1 MTRYSHGW
9 IALMAVV
16 WAGCSANTTP
26 SATAP
31 ATSSE
36 AEAVKPDAIDPAA
49 IELTA
54 VDRAGYDAVLKEHEG
69 EVVLVDFWATWC
81 GPCVQQ
87 LGHTAALATQ
97 DEGLAVVTVAME
109 DPEDDDALKKALA
122 ARNATATIN
131 LVSKTG
137 GGSPA
142 MVAFD
147 IPGGSLPH
155 YKLYDRTGKLREVIA
170 LDPAAEKQFTT
181 DDVDAAIEKLLA
193 EQFLEKQ
200 L

>member
-1 MTRYSHGW
+1 
-9 IALMAVV
+9 MAVV
-16 WAGCSANTTP
+16 LAGCSASTTP
-26 SATAP
+26 SVPAP
-31 ATSSE
+31 VTNSE
-36 AEAVKPDAIDPAA
+36 ATGVQPAEINPAV
-49 IELTA
+49 IELTV
-54 VDRAGYDAVLKEHEG
+54 VDRAGYDAAIKDHAG

-81 GPCVQQ
+81 GPCMQQ
-87 LGHTAALATQ
+87 LGHTISLTKQ
-97 DEGLAVVTVAME
+97 HEGLAVVTVAME
-109 DPEDDDALKKALA
+109 DPEDADALKKALT

-142 MVAFD
+142 MAAFD

-181 DDVDAAIEKLLA
+181 DDVDVAVAKLLA
-193 EQFLEKQ
+193 E
-200 L
+200 